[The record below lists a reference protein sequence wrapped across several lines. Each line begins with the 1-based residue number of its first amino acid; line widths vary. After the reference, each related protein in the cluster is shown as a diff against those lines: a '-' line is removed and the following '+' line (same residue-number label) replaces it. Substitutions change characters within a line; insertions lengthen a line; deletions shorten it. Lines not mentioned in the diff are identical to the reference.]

1 MITNILIGLLFII
14 SAIAKSETDTIRF
27 KPLQA
32 WFQSDFWLEKKDVT
46 KRSWLFKYP
55 LACLWGGWHGMDTVR
70 ILCLCSI
77 IIIHYGIIWYFAIPL
92 IILLYA
98 IHGIIF
104 EIFYIN

>member
-1 MITNILIGLLFII
+1 MTSNILIVLLFLL

-32 WFQSDFWLEKKDVT
+32 WFQSDYWLSRKDVA
-46 KRSWLFKYP
+46 KRSWWFKYP
-55 LACLWGGWHGMDTVR
+55 LSFAWDGWHLMDTIR